1 MRKWSIQDSTFL
13 PIFLKCLEYS
23 AITWWY
29 CKKNAANNGYSL
41 YISVWNTFFEYEN
54 FFVFFIMSYALYT
67 VTTSK
72 VLKLQRGIFNIK
84 QVRFVISYTS
94 YIDINVNVHTTRAYT
109 HVRAR
114 THNTQCEEES
124 IASHMKLCC
133 CCVASSQLK
142 LWKRNLIS
150 HCFIFD

>member
-29 CKKNAANNGYSL
+29 CKKKMLQIMGTRYTYLFETHFSSMKISL
-41 YISVWNTFFEYEN
+41 F
-54 FFVFFIMSYALYT
+54 FFVMSYALYT

-84 QVRFVISYTS
+84 QVGFVISYTS

-142 LWKRNLIS
+142 L
-150 HCFIFD
+150 